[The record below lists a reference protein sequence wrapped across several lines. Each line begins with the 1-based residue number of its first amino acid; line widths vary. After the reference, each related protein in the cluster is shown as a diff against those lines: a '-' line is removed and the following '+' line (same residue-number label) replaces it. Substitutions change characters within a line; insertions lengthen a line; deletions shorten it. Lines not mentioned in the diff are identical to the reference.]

1 MDQYWVQQV
10 AKETMEDAPKEGQVT
25 CITHWRRVPEDMHQH
40 CTKSSLE
47 WHENHLL
54 GSIICLNTRNQDNI
68 IFAQQL
74 RKHIMSFKPL
84 NIPIGKRMV
93 WAHMCKPVLRLL
105 GNLMQQWPSFW
116 IWGIYYQSEWD
127 GRHNRAAETAI
138 MCTTSGKGKGHPDH
152 LWMWGNL
159 YEGTD
164 NYTATFDSIGIHASN
179 IMQHH
184 WRRTDW
190 LKSHR
195 PFLSFTGLQLNVRFQ
210 INCFPFDPCSSPPL
224 CKLNLGEQRWSQIT
238 DLRKI
243 PSLDSQFQSVVT

>member
-1 MDQYWVQQV
+1 
-10 AKETMEDAPKEGQVT
+10 
-25 CITHWRRVPEDMHQH
+25 
-40 CTKSSLE
+40 
-47 WHENHLL
+47 
-54 GSIICLNTRNQDNI
+54 
-68 IFAQQL
+68 
-74 RKHIMSFKPL
+74 MSFKPL
-84 NIPIGKRMV
+84 NIPTGKKIL

-105 GNLMQQWPSFW
+105 RNLMEQWPSFW
-116 IWGIYYQSEWD
+116 VWGIYYQSEWD

-164 NYTATFDSIGIHASN
+164 NYTATFDSIAIHASN

-190 LKSHR
+190 LNSHR
-195 PFLSFTGLQLNVRFQ
+195 PFLSFTQLQLNVRFQ

-224 CKLNLGEQRWSQIT
+224 CKLNLGEQQWSQIT

-243 PSLDSQFQSVVT
+243 PSLDSQFQSVVTYDLKQVRSILYQLVFKGVTLARTSHQLVTICL